1 MNSFRNYPRL
11 RLILSR
17 LGSLLLLLQRTPVVQ
32 MLFPQANFLGS
43 ASIANSVTLAI
54 TTVVGLGAFDSV
66 VGATSVVQKL
76 PVANSTT
83 VNATV
88 GVVMTNF
95 VYGMNISDSV
105 GSFQITAGNL
115 PAGLTK
121 SPTISNKTNYISGTP
136 AAGTQGPYS
145 ITIKAWENSNKTGRS
160 TTGTFTIVVAPPLAV
175 AASIATHPASVP
187 VTSGNTTTLSVTAA
201 GTAPFTYQWYQGAS
215 GTTTTPVGTNST
227 SFTTPALTTTTSYW
241 VKVTN
246 AANPTGA
253 NSNAAT
259 VTVNYP
265 ATIAVQPAADPINSG
280 STATLTVTASG
291 TPPYTYQWYQ
301 GVSGTTTTLVSTT
314 ASTSSTTSSFTTPGL
329 ATTTSYWVKVTNAA
343 NPTGANSNT
352 ATVTVRSPFETW
364 ASVLAVD
371 QNGPLQTPEND
382 GVNNLLKYAFNLD
395 RTMADSRR
403 LRFGA
408 GDTAGLPA
416 MAVVN
421 GRLRL
426 EYIRRA
432 ASTNPGISYT
442 PACTT
447 NGVDWTGVF
456 TPVSVTPIGYGD
468 WERVVVDGPAG
479 ETKCLGRVNVS
490 LVP

>member
-1 MNSFRNYPRL
+1 MV
-11 RLILSR
+11 SR

-32 MLFPQANFLGS
+32 MLFPQANFVGS
-43 ASIANSVTLAI
+43 ASVANSVTLAI

-76 PVANSTT
+76 PTLNSTT

-88 GVVMTNF
+88 GVAMTNF
-95 VYGMNISDSV
+95 VYGITTSDSV
-105 GSFQITAGNL
+105 GSFQITVGTL
-115 PAGLTK
+115 PNGLIK
-121 SPTISNKTNYISGTP
+121 SPTIANGKTNYISGTP
-136 AAGTQGPYS
+136 TAAGTTS
-145 ITIKAWENSNKTGRS
+145 ITIKAWENSNNSGRA
-160 TTGTFTIVVAPPLAV
+160 TTGTFNIVVAPAPAV
-175 AASIATHPASVP
+175 AASIAAHPASVP
-187 VTSGNTTTLSVTAA
+187 VTSGNTTILSVTAA
-201 GTAPFTYQWYQGAS
+201 GTAPFTYQWYQGPS
-215 GTTTTPVGTNST
+215 GTTTTLVSTVSLTSSST
-227 SFTTPALTTTTSYW
+227 STFTTPALAATTSYW

-246 AANPTGA
+246 AANPAGA

-265 ATIAVQPAADPINSG
+265 AAIAVQPTADPINSG

-301 GVSGTTTTLVSTT
+301 GVSGTTTTLVATT
-314 ASTSSTTSSFTTPGL
+314 APTSTTTSSFTTPGL
-329 ATTTSYWVKVTNAA
+329 TATTSYWVKVTNAA
-343 NPTGANSNT
+343 KPAGANSNT

-382 GVNNLLKYAFNLD
+382 GVNNLLKFAFNLD

-408 GDTAGLPA
+408 GDSAGLPA
-416 MAVVN
+416 TAMVN

-432 ASTNPGISYT
+432 AITNPGISYT
-442 PACTT
+442 PVCGTDAV
-447 NGVDWTGVF
+447 GWTAVF
-456 TPVSVTPIGYGD
+456 TPVSVTPIGYGE

-479 ETKCLGRVNVS
+479 EPKCFGRVNVS